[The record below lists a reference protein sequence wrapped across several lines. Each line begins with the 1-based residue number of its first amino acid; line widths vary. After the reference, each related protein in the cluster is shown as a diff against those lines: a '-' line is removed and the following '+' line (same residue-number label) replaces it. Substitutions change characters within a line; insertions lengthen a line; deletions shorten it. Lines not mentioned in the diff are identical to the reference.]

1 LNTRQM
7 DKPDHYWL
15 GIDFLRGIGVFCL
28 VIMHSAFYYF
38 SGLWDL
44 DLESPPLIITVIGFL
59 LMFAGLFGMISGLV
73 HGISIFRLHRDR
85 KWPLHKILKKKLVT
99 AIFILGTASIYFIFT
114 GPGLAD
120 FSQHR
125 MDNSILVELI
135 HTGLWPGFSVDRVLY
150 IDSLVMIGTNIALV
164 SLIWVGLIFMKKLSP
179 QVLLI
184 ISGLV
189 LLVSLLRIPLYAV
202 YLESLSD
209 GKWYF
214 VLLLNAW
221 VNKNNPIFPFL
232 AFGLF
237 GSWLG
242 MRLEQGLSHKPPSIL
257 GWILLAAGTGLYL
270 ILPDTMLE
278 RAIDLKWY
286 SIMIMQLGLF
296 LLLILA
302 AVRVFDLHKPELRK
316 NKVARFFIRF
326 GQAGLTA
333 FFWESVVAAMI
344 WRLLKTVDPAFHLN
358 IPAAIFFGLCLALA
372 WGTILMAWEKIH
384 YKGSIEYLYAR
395 AVSSIGG
402 FSSKA
407 GKLNQS

>member
-1 LNTRQM
+1 M
-7 DKPDHYWL
+7 DKPDPYWL

-73 HGISIFRLHRDR
+73 HGISVFRLHHDR
-85 KWPLHKILKKKLVT
+85 KWPLRKILKKKLVT
-99 AIFILGTASIYFIFT
+99 AIFILGTAYIYFTFT

-135 HTGLWPGFSVDRVLY
+135 RTGLWPGFSVDRLLY
-150 IDSLVMIGTNIALV
+150 IDSLVMIGINIVLV
-164 SLIWVGLIFMKKLSP
+164 SLIWVGLIRMRRLNQKF
-179 QVLLI
+179 LLL

-189 LLVSLLRIPLYAV
+189 LLVSLLRIPLYAI

-209 GKWYF
+209 GKWGC

-242 MRLEQGLSHKPPSIL
+242 LRLEQGLSHKLPSIL

-302 AVRVFDLHKPELRK
+302 AVSVFDLHKSKLRK
-316 NKVARFFIRF
+316 NKLTGFFIRF

-333 FFWESVVAAMI
+333 FFWESVVAALF
-344 WRLLKTVDPAFHLN
+344 WRLLKALDPAIHLN
-358 IPAAIFFGLCLALA
+358 IPAAIFFGFCLALA
-372 WGTILMAWEKIH
+372 WGAILMAWEKVQ
-384 YKGSIEYLYAR
+384 YKGSIEYLYAC
-395 AVSSIGG
+395 AVSRIGG

-407 GKLNQS
+407 GKLNRS